1 VVCHGLFLV
10 YNKWNEKKQYKK
22 KVSDESKEHNVEQMD
37 KKHTCSIYEYLIC
50 ENELIKF
57 E

>member
-1 VVCHGLFLV
+1 MVCHGLFLV